1 MERDYHGSALPIAM
15 LVLGI
20 AVSLSFQSLQTASS
34 RVPVLFVQ
42 LGVPLAI
49 VVLLLI
55 TEGDNGN

>member
-20 AVSLSFQSLQTASS
+20 AVSLNFRLLQTSNSQSA
-34 RVPVLFVQ
+34 VLFVQ
-42 LGVPLAI
+42 LGVPLAV

-55 TEGDNGN
+55 MDGDKGN